1 MTELVDATTTPAW
14 AKLTQLAADLQPDL
28 RGWFAAD
35 PGRAERLSFPA
46 ADLFVDLSKNLVDD
60 DIVAALIELGEQ
72 VGLEARR
79 DAMFAGERINVTEN
93 RSVLHTALRRPRGD
107 SLIVDGTD
115 VVAEVH
121 EVLDSVFAFADR
133 VRSGAWVGVT
143 GAHQDGRQ
151 HRHRRLGPRAGD
163 GL

>member
-60 DIVAALIELGEQ
+60 DIVAALIEFEQ
-72 VGLEARR
+72 VARSRGMRCSPANESSSPRTGPCPHRVASARR
-79 DAMFAGERINVTEN
+79 QPDR
-93 RSVLHTALRRPRGD
+93 
-107 SLIVDGTD
+107 DGTD

-133 VRSGAWVGVT
+133 VRSGAWG
-143 GAHQDGRQ
+143 
-151 HRHRRLGPRAGD
+151 
-163 GL
+163 